1 MAGHLRSLGT
11 PELGPHMQG
20 SQWHFWNTPLFFI
33 LSTEAA
39 FSAMRCVLQKRVWAA
54 QMCQEKRLNILCYS
68 VHHPMAV
75 KCQTVHPGHPP
86 LKKSKSL
93 ICSHFLGPVVGHL
106 PEKLIVAPWVWRR
119 ETELWGPG
127 SCRSAAAPPVFY
139 PDLDPSGIS
148 RLACW
153 DAPNPHASP
162 AAWLSPHTLERS
174 ANEEGLLRLIPR
186 RGLLFLEWLFS
197 ILLDEIV
204 RIESCAFKSNS
215 FEGILSSRSN
225 YFCSGVFKGGKAV
238 NWERGTE
245 THLPHQV
252 VTFYPGG
259 RRNFLIWVF
268 FFFASLSKSNL
279 VSFSIAKEEG
289 TKEKL
294 IRQEVNTTEGRLL
307 LTQCVTLNRRAC
319 PKWLPSNKPCACVRR
334 WCRFEEQFSVLAQV
348 LLALYLPESLVM
360 PSFLRVR
367 KKNLCSN

>member
-1 MAGHLRSLGT
+1 MAGHLWSLGT
-11 PELGPHMQG
+11 PESGPHMQG
-20 SQWHFWNTPLFFI
+20 SQWHFWDTPLFFI

-86 LKKSKSL
+86 LKKSKSF
-93 ICSHFLGPVVGHL
+93 ICSHFLGPVVRYL
-106 PEKLIVAPWVWRR
+106 PEELIVAPWVRRR
-119 ETELWGPG
+119 ETELWDPG

-148 RLACW
+148 SLACW
-153 DAPNPHASP
+153 DASNPHASP

-174 ANEEGLLRLIPR
+174 ANEEGSLRLIPR

-225 YFCSGVFKGGKAV
+225 YFCSGVFEGGK
-238 NWERGTE
+238 R
-245 THLPHQV
+245 
-252 VTFYPGG
+252 
-259 RRNFLIWVF
+259 
-268 FFFASLSKSNL
+268 
-279 VSFSIAKEEG
+279 
-289 TKEKL
+289 
-294 IRQEVNTTEGRLL
+294 
-307 LTQCVTLNRRAC
+307 C
-319 PKWLPSNKPCACVRR
+319 
-334 WCRFEEQFSVLAQV
+334 
-348 LLALYLPESLVM
+348 
-360 PSFLRVR
+360 
-367 KKNLCSN
+367 